1 MHSQKMPFRLLSAAS
16 LALVASHSIQAQT
29 VPPEDKNVLEQ
40 IVVTGTRVENR
51 SALDTAV
58 PVDIVSAAALE
69 NVGTVEVNQALS
81 VVLPSFNFPRPGL
94 ADGTDTIR
102 PATLRGLSP
111 DQTLVLVNSKRRH
124 SASLV
129 NVNGT
134 IGRGASAVDMNT
146 IPNAMVKSIEVLRDG
161 ASAQYGSDAIA
172 GVINLRLRDDND
184 GGAASVQYGVR
195 ESSYEVPTAPAPTGA
210 NWSVPFN
217 QAKRD
222 VSDGET
228 LVVSAW
234 KGLALG
240 ADGFLTIGAEYK
252 DQERTERG
260 GFDSRQQYPRVG
272 GAFDPREATIDR
284 WNAWYGEP
292 DMDQKTVFINAGYDI
307 GNSAQ
312 LYGWASWQDR
322 DVVSA
327 GFFRRAMDDRN
338 VIEIYPD
345 GFLPLIAPDVTD
357 YSGAFGVK
365 WALGSWDMD
374 TSLVYGDN
382 KMEFTIENTLN
393 RSIGPTSKTTFDAGG
408 FEYDQIVFNFSGVR
422 GFDVGLAS
430 PLNVAL
436 GVEARQE
443 GYQIFAGEPDSY
455 RNGGVLIPLNTPGT
469 PGCVAPFTDA
479 QIAAGG
485 CATGSGSQVFP
496 GFRPENEVDTNREAY
511 GAYIDLE
518 ANITDKF
525 LASAAIRGEHYSD
538 FGESFSGK
546 LSGRYDFTDSFA
558 LRASVQ
564 NGFRAPSLQQQ
575 YFATTSTN
583 FIGGVPF
590 DVTTFPVSD
599 PIAVALGA
607 KPLDAEESL
616 NYSIGAV
623 IRFDKLSLTIDYYK
637 IDIDDRIVLSEN
649 LTQPNV
655 RAYLQ
660 TLGFIG
666 SGGGRFFINGVDT
679 ETEGVDLVLNY
690 PLSTESGGRIDLTLT
705 GNWNTTDVTKI
716 PATEA
721 LAALNPAPPLF
732 DRFNVLTME
741 DGTPETKFTFNIN
754 WDFQRFGATLRATR
768 YGKLLSPD
776 SSTNA
781 TFANVSAGTYT
792 PIDQWL
798 SSQAVVDL
806 EGRIHFTDHIKFALG
821 AENVFDEYPDP
832 VPIALNS
839 TGNAPFSNYAPYGRA
854 GRFIYG
860 RLMVDF

>member
-1 MHSQKMPFRLLSAAS
+1 MHPQKMPLRLLSAAS
-16 LALVASHSIQAQT
+16 LALIASPFVNAQS
-29 VPPEDKNVLEQ
+29 VPPEEKNILEQ

-58 PVDIVSAAALE
+58 PVDVVSAAVLQ

-81 VVLPSFNFPRPGL
+81 VILPSFNFPRPGL

-184 GGAASVQYGVR
+184 GGNVTMQYGAR
-195 ESSYEVPTAPAPTGA
+195 DSSYEVPTSQPTGTPPP
-210 NWSVPFN
+210 NWAVPFN
-217 QAKRD
+217 KAKRN
-222 VSDGET
+222 VSDGES

-234 KGLALG
+234 KGLSLG
-240 ADGFLTIGAEYK
+240 DDGFVTIAAEYK
-252 DQERTERG
+252 DLKRTERD
-260 GFDSRQQYPRVG
+260 GFDSRQQYPLVA
-272 GAFDPREATIDR
+272 GAYDPREQTIDR

-292 DMDQKTVFINAGYDI
+292 DMEQKTVFVNAGYDI
-307 GNSAQ
+307 GDGAH

-327 GFFRRAMDDRN
+327 GFFRRALDDRN
-338 VIEIYPD
+338 VISIYPD
-345 GFLPLIAPDVTD
+345 GFLPLIAPAVTD
-357 YSGAFGVK
+357 YSGAVGIK

-382 KMEFTIENTLN
+382 KMEFTIDNTLN
-393 RSIGPTSKTTFDAGG
+393 RSLGTASKTTFDSGG
-408 FEYDQIVFNFSGVR
+408 FEYDQVVFNLAGVH

-430 PLNVAL
+430 PLNLAL

-455 RNGGVLIPLNTPGT
+455 RNGGVLLPNGT
-469 PGCVAPFTDA
+469 PTA
-479 QIAAGG
+479 
-485 CATGSGSQVFP
+485 SGAQVFP

-525 LASAAIRGEHYSD
+525 LASAAVRGEHYSD

-546 LSGRYDFTDSFA
+546 LSGRYDFTDTFA

-575 YFATTSTN
+575 FFATTSTN

-599 PIAVALGA
+599 PIAIALGA

-623 IRFDKLSLTIDYYK
+623 FRVDRLSLTIDYYK

-649 LTQPNV
+649 LTQANV
-655 RAYLQ
+655 RTYLES
-660 TLGFIG
+660 LGFIG

-679 ETEGVDLVLNY
+679 ETEGVDVVLNY
-690 PLSTESGGRIDLTLT
+690 PLSTEAGARIDLTLT
-705 GNWNTTDVTKI
+705 ANWNTTDVTKI
-716 PATEA
+716 PATQA

-741 DGTPETKFTFNIN
+741 DGTPENKFTVNVN
-754 WDFQRFGATLRATR
+754 WDFERFGGTLRATR

-781 TFANVSAGTYT
+781 TFANVNAGTYT

-798 SSQAVVDL
+798 SAQAVVDL
-806 EGRIHFTDHIKFALG
+806 EGRVSFTDNIKFALG
-821 AENVFDEYPDP
+821 AENVFDEYPDAT
-832 VPIALNS
+832 PIALNS